1 MKHFKDAFK
10 YLLLPFKNWELTLA
24 YARKYFRYSMR
35 NDIPILISDFHK
47 LVDDFSTLCCDG
59 ADGKLNKREEE
70 FIYKLS
76 EEALK

>member
-1 MKHFKDAFK
+1 
-10 YLLLPFKNWELTLA
+10 
-24 YARKYFRYSMR
+24 MR